1 MQKKDTIYIDVEDDI
16 TAIIGKIKGSKEKII
31 ALVPP
36 KRVGVL
42 QSAVNLRLLARTATN
57 EKKRLVVISG
67 NSALGSLAGSAG
79 IPVAK
84 TLQSKPELIKPDES
98 DEDGEDVIDG
108 GDVSIGEH
116 AGVKDDELDN
126 EPDAKLSKIDDIDI
140 DGNKTSVKK
149 PARGEKDKKPRVKVP
164 DFGMFRKRLTLMIS
178 AGVLLVGF
186 FVWAIWFAPH
196 AEVVVTARTSDI
208 DIQTP
213 ITVGEK
219 VELDTETKN
228 IPTIVESKTQQD
240 TIEFTPTGE
249 KEVGEKAKGTVKF
262 YNCSQ
267 SNPNPV
273 TVPAGTHISSGGL
286 DYITQSTVTVPG
298 PTIGLSS
305 VCGGTPNPGVSADVQ
320 IEAEEIG
327 SSYDVSDDT
336 SFSVSINGSLVAVS
350 SSDISGGSKRDIT
363 VVSIEDVQRARE
375 ELTED
380 KSDEI
385 KADLMEE
392 FGDKIIVIEESFRV
406 AVGEQKI
413 EPKIGEE
420 ATGEATITVEM
431 VYSLSGIAQTML
443 DDFLEAAI
451 AEQLGGLDGKRIYDT
466 GATSAEF
473 SEFEVSK
480 DKKTATVNLSV
491 TGKVGP
497 KIEDNKIRDIVKGKR
512 YGEIEQELKSID
524 GVSDVEVNLSPF
536 WVFTVPDDNN
546 KITVKFELE
555 NNN

>member
-36 KRVGVL
+36 KRIGVL

-240 TIEFTPTGE
+240 TIEFMPTGE

-262 YNCSQ
+262 YNCSGDGEQ
-267 SNPNPV
+267 KIIQAGTLISTNGMNYVVQATITVPKANFPGSGCGNPV
-273 TVPAGTHISSGGL
+273 LG
-286 DYITQSTVTVPG
+286 
-298 PTIGLSS
+298 
-305 VCGGTPNPGVSADVQ
+305 PGVSADVQ
-320 IEAEEIG
+320 VVADDIGEDYNVSDGTNFAVSTNSSITATASSEIG
-327 SSYDVSDDT
+327 
-336 SFSVSINGSLVAVS
+336 
-350 SSDISGGSKRDIT
+350 GGTKKTVT
-363 VVSIEDVQRARE
+363 VVSVEDVQRARE